1 MVWRMSRVMIRGFPS
16 EGVNQRRRSVVVNE
30 NSVRAEN
37 AKISSACRQLS
48 AGETDRSARAA
59 AMQRRDE
66 SQSVESRAKSGLGSR
81 FRSIFGQRQMSS
93 EVLVVGKIT
102 SQSPAQRSCIPH
114 DDVVQAFPANGT
126 DQPLH
131 KRILP
136 WRSRRGNH
144 FLYPQA
150 FRHFYPVI
158 PVDPIAVARIS
169 APLVPGK
176 RFPDLLHR
184 PILAGVVGHL
194 EVQHTASSMG

>member
-1 MVWRMSRVMIRGFPS
+1 MM
-16 EGVNQRRRSVVVNE
+16 E
-30 NSVRAEN
+30 
-37 AKISSACRQLS
+37 SSDLRNHYDAPAFWL
-48 AGETDRSARAA
+48 
-59 AMQRRDE
+59 
-66 SQSVESRAKSGLGSR
+66 LHGSR

-93 EVLVVGKIT
+93 GVLVVGKIT
-102 SQSPAQRSCIPH
+102 SQSPAQRSFIPH

-158 PVDPIAVARIS
+158 PVDRIAVAQKIS

-184 PILAGVVGHL
+184 PILAGVCGHL
-194 EVQHTASSMG
+194 ECSTRRRACDNTTKTNRTRKVAVGTTKKSIETICSR